1 MNQTILLENYPDQ
14 FYIFGKTVGGKKFRP
29 SDWAE
34 RFCGVLSSYRPE
46 NNSTRNL
53 NSKSLSY
60 SPYAHPQN
68 FKGEKVVF
76 ISKEI
81 EKIEPLAWKFIIS
94 FINDNKLTFAEKE
107 FKVEIDDYKSS
118 KSKKS
123 GEFKNC

>member
-1 MNQTILLENYPDQ
+1 MNLINLLKSYPDQ
-14 FYIFGKTVGGKKFRP
+14 CYIFGKTVGGKKFRP

-46 NNSTRNL
+46 NASNSNL
-53 NSKSLSY
+53 NLRSLSY

-68 FKGEKVVF
+68 LNGEKVVF
-76 ISKEI
+76 ISREI

-107 FKVEIDDYKSS
+107 FKVEITDS
-118 KSKKS
+118 KDLKV
-123 GEFKNC
+123 NIRRV